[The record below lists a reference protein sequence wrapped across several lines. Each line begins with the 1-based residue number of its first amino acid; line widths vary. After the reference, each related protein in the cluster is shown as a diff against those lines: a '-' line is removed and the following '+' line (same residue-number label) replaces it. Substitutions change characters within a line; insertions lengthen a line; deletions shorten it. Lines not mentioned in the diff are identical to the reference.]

1 MKQNVYTFIGC
12 CLAAEHQIRKHGE
25 PSAEVGGALSSLVS
39 IRDGLL
45 EAVAAPDDISLE
57 TALNEHV
64 TSLLEVIEII
74 RSSDSYAFLDH
85 SLVELL
91 DYYYN
96 IGDSLMGGGG
106 SPGWG
111 IGPGD
116 PSPGSSSRRSSSRS
130 SSGSSSGN

>member
-12 CLAAEHQIRKHGE
+12 CLATDHQIRKHGE
-25 PSAEVGGALSSLVS
+25 PSADVSAALTSLVS

-57 TALNEHV
+57 AALNEHV

-74 RSSDSYAFLDH
+74 RASDCYAFLDH

-106 SPGWG
+106 GSPW
-111 IGPGD
+111 
-116 PSPGSSSRRSSSRS
+116 
-130 SSGSSSGN
+130 SGSSSSRGGDGSSTSGTE